1 MLVAGMDLSSR
12 QIDVCLLDVETDT
25 ATHHRRRLDT
35 RPGKQLDRIRRVR
48 DALPTRGAWAD
59 AGCVLA
65 AIEEPFSRQSMSG
78 QVPILMVIGAI
89 LSTLPTDIPVALLRA
104 DDWRRGCNLPLRGAR
119 PDLKRASVGFARSR
133 WRNAPDILDDNA
145 AEAWCIAYAGRE
157 LWDAAEKERRTAA

>member
-1 MLVAGMDLSSR
+1 MLIAGFDLSSK
-12 QIDVCLLDVETDT
+12 QIDVCLLDIDTDH
-25 ATHHRRRLDT
+25 AEHHRRTLGK
-35 RPGKQLDRIRRVR
+35 GKQLDRIRQVR

-104 DDWRRGCNLPLRGAR
+104 DDWRRGCDLPLRGAR
-119 PDLKRASVGFARSR
+119 SDLKRASVSFARER

-145 AEAWCIAYAGRE
+145 AESFAIAFAGRE
-157 LWDAAEKERRTAA
+157 LWDAQQKREKEAAA